1 MTFSVDVTV
10 RGYELDTQ
18 GHLNQAVY
26 LQYAEHARW
35 ELLRAAGL
43 PQDKL
48 LADGIGP
55 VQLEVTVKY
64 RRELRGGERV
74 RVTCRF
80 AYGTGKTFTME
91 QRIIKEDGTVAA
103 EVTGVAWRPRPDGTP
118 PRAGPAGPPRRPG
131 GQPGPADGLT
141 AVGGARSDR
150 RAGRRSPAPC
160 GAAGDRPVEPSL
172 SCPGGARHRVPARRP
187 RT

>member
-1 MTFSVDVTV
+1 MTYFVDVTV

-43 PQDKL
+43 PQEKL

-64 RRELRGGERV
+64 LSELRGGDSV
-74 RVTCRF
+74 RVSCAF
-80 AYGTGKTFTME
+80 VYGAGKTFE
-91 QRIIKEDGTVAA
+91 VVQQIVKEDGTLAA
-103 EVTGVAWRPRPDGTP
+103 DIR
-118 PRAGPAGPPRRPG
+118 
-131 GQPGPADGLT
+131 
-141 AVGGARSDR
+141 AVGGILDLAARRLVAD
-150 RAGRRSPAPC
+150 
-160 GAAGDRPVEPSL
+160 
-172 SCPGGARHRVPARRP
+172 PARRLASLAEKP
-187 RT
+187 DLLGVTV

>member
-43 PQDKL
+43 PQEKL

-55 VQLEVTVKY
+55 VQLEVTVRY

-80 AYGTGKTFTME
+80 DYGTGKTFGLE
-91 QRIIKEDGTVAA
+91 QQILKEDGTVAA
-103 EVTGVAWRPRPDGTP
+103 EITGVAGVLDLAERRLVPDPR
-118 PRAGPAGPPRRPG
+118 
-131 GQPGPADGLT
+131 
-141 AVGGARSDR
+141 
-150 RAGRRSPAPC
+150 GRLA
-160 GAAGDRPVEPSL
+160 ALAGD
-172 SCPGGARHRVPARRP
+172 PALL
-187 RT
+187 TG